1 MKVTD
6 KSESYVRHL
15 QENKEIVTEYYR
27 KSLVKTEQQKFLEKL
42 LHEKN
47 AQFSTIADLACGGG
61 TLSFHLSTIF
71 PEAQFHLTDLNIE
84 ALDLAREI
92 CKGERFHFSVDNLFE
107 LNTLKHNSF
116 DAVFCWQTLLLFDKV
131 EELIFSVLRLLK
143 PGGKAYFMSLFN
155 LDCNVD
161 IFAKILDHTRD
172 GKEKAEAISYNTISR
187 FSIERILTNKV
198 QDFEIYRFDPVA
210 DISYNGK
217 GLGTNTVLA
226 GNKRLQISGGYL
238 MNWGLLEITK

>member
-1 MKVTD
+1 MNATD
-6 KSESYVRHL
+6 KSENYVRHL

-27 KSLVKTEQQKFLEKL
+27 KSLIKTEQQKFLDKFLLEK
-42 LHEKN
+42 K

-71 PEAQFHLTDLNIE
+71 PEAQFYLADLNTE

-92 CKGERFHFSVDNLFE
+92 CKGDRFHFSVDSLFE
-107 LNTLKHNSF
+107 LSTLKHGYF

-143 PGGKAYFMSLFN
+143 PGAKAYFMSLFN
-155 LDCNVD
+155 LDCDVD
-161 IFAKILDHTRD
+161 IFAKIIDHTRG
-172 GKEKAEAISYNTISR
+172 GKNTSEAISYNTISR
-187 FSIERILTNKV
+187 FSIKKILAGKV
-198 QDFEIYRFDPVA
+198 HDFEIYRFDPLA

-226 GNKRLQISGGYL
+226 GNQRLQISGGYL